1 MIELT
6 GKQLGAYQIVE
17 RIDGRPGPD
26 AARPSVSQ
34 VFRATPSGGGEAVA
48 VKVFSANLLS
58 PESRARLRDSLRVV
72 SQLRHSGAA
81 PILSS
86 GVVEGQPYIVM
97 PYFTAGSL
105 ADRYERGLASSL
117 DPSELL
123 NELSALLDAAHQR
136 GIVHGSLRPSSL
148 LFDPESGSIRL
159 VGLGESVIY
168 STEKAQTA
176 AAGAIY
182 AAPEVTAGQDPTPG
196 SDQYSFGVVAAEML
210 TGLPAEHALGYL
222 RARSVGRPY
231 ENRNLRTPLT
241 AQTLLAL
248 SKATAA
254 APGQRF
260 ATVGEANRTLQIALG
275 KLAPVIELEPAD
287 VPEAPIIRP
296 RRRRAAAALFV
307 VLLLALVGIVP
318 ALADGLIELPTWAGG
333 GRIGATSEGQL
344 SSGPTIMLPTENQPP
359 TGPGDPGGEFGGELA
374 TPAVGDAAQPVSGFG
389 STVADPNGPN
399 PTATPDAGSQL
410 PGPTASSAAPTP
422 TNPAPPTSAPTST
435 PPPTSAPT
443 SPPPTPLGIKKCKD
457 DPSHPNYCTPTP
469 SP

>member
-17 RIDGRPGPD
+17 RIDGRPGS
-26 AARPSVSQ
+26 AADRPSVSQ
-34 VFRATPSGGGEAVA
+34 VFRATSGGGGEAVA
-48 VKVFSANLLS
+48 VKVFSAKLLS
-58 PESRARLRDSLRVV
+58 PESRTRLRESLRVV

-97 PYFTAGSL
+97 PYFNAGSL

-123 NELSALLDAAHQR
+123 NELAAVLDAAHQR

-148 LFDPESGSIRL
+148 LFDPDSGSIRL
-159 VGLGESVIY
+159 VGLGESVVY
-168 STEKAQTA
+168 STDKAQTA

-196 SDQYSFGVVAAEML
+196 ADQYSFGVVAAEML

-254 APGQRF
+254 APGARF
-260 ATVGEANRTLQIALG
+260 ATVGEANRSLQIALG
-275 KLAPVIELEPAD
+275 KLAPVIAPEPAE
-287 VPEAPIIRP
+287 VPEAPRIRP
-296 RRRRAAAALFV
+296 RRRRAAAAVFV

-318 ALADGLIELPTWAGG
+318 ALAAGLIELPTWAGG
-333 GRIGATSEGQL
+333 GRVGASDGQL

-359 TGPGDPGGEFGGELA
+359 TGPGDPGYGFGGELE
-374 TPAVGDAAQPVSGFG
+374 TPSVGDAAQPVSGVG
-389 STVADPNGPN
+389 STVDDPNAPN
-399 PTATPDAGSQL
+399 PSVTPDAGSQL
-410 PGPTASSAAPTP
+410 PGPTGSSAAPTP

-443 SPPPTPLGIKKCKD
+443 SPPPTPPGIKKCKD
-457 DPSHPNYCTPTP
+457 DPAHPNYCTPTP

>member
-1 MIELT
+1 MLSLT
-6 GKQLGAYQIVE
+6 GKQLGAYQIGG

-72 SQLRHSGAA
+72 SQLRHPGAA
-81 PILSS
+81 QILGS

-97 PYFTAGSL
+97 PYFAAGSL

-123 NELSALLDAAHQR
+123 NELSAVLDAAHQR

-148 LFDPESGSIRL
+148 LFDPETGSIRL
-159 VGLGESVIY
+159 VGLGESVIF
-168 STEKAQTA
+168 SAEKAQTVA
-176 AAGAIY
+176 GGAIY
-182 AAPEVTAGQDPTPG
+182 AAPEVTAGLDPTPG
-196 SDQYSFGVVAAEML
+196 ADQYSFGVVAAEVL

-260 ATVGEANRTLQIALG
+260 ATVGEANRSLQIALG

-287 VPEAPIIRP
+287 LPEAPRIRP
-296 RRRRAAAALFV
+296 RRRRAAAAVFV

-318 ALADGLIELPTWAGG
+318 ALAADLIELPAWAGG
-333 GRIGATSEGQL
+333 VSIEAIDGQL
-344 SSGPTIMLPTENQPP
+344 SSDTSILLPPEELQPAAL
-359 TGPGDPGGEFGGELA
+359 GDTSEGSGGEMG
-374 TPAVGDAAQPVSGFG
+374 TPFVGDAAQPLAGGDS
-389 STVADPNGPN
+389 SLADPN
-399 PTATPDAGSQL
+399 PTATPDSGFQL
-410 PGPTASSAAPTP
+410 PGPTPTSAAPSP
-422 TNPAPPTSAPTST
+422 TNSPAPTSAPTDT
-435 PPPTSAPT
+435 PPPTSEPT
-443 SPPPTPLGIKKCKD
+443 PTPLVPTPNVKKCKD
-457 DPSHPNYCTPTP
+457 DPTHPNYCTPTP

>member
-1 MIELT
+1 MISLT

-17 RIDGRPGPD
+17 RIDTRPGSD
-26 AARPSVSQ
+26 AARPSESRVY
-34 VFRATPSGGGEAVA
+34 RATPSGGGEAVA
-48 VKVFSANLLS
+48 IKVFSANPLS
-58 PESRARLRDSLRVV
+58 PESRTRLRDSLRVV

-81 PILSS
+81 PILGS

-123 NELSALLDAAHQR
+123 NELSAVLDVAHQR

-148 LFDPESGSIRL
+148 LFDPESGSVRL
-159 VGLGESVIY
+159 VGLGESVGY

-196 SDQYSFGVVAAEML
+196 ADQYSFGVVAAEML

-254 APGQRF
+254 APGARF
-260 ATVGEANRTLQIALG
+260 ATVGEANRSLQIALG
-275 KLAPVIELEPAD
+275 KLAPVIAPEPAE
-287 VPEAPIIRP
+287 VPEAPRIRP
-296 RRRRAAAALFV
+296 RRRRAAAAVFV

-318 ALADGLIELPTWAGG
+318 ALAAGLIELPSWAGG
-333 GRIGATSEGQL
+333 SRVGATSDGQL

-359 TGPGDPGGEFGGELA
+359 TGPGDPGYALGGEST
-374 TPAVGDAAQPVSGFG
+374 TPSVGDAAQPVSGVG
-389 STVADPNGPN
+389 STVTDPLN

-410 PGPTASSAAPTP
+410 PGPTSSSAAPTP

-435 PPPTSAPT
+435 PPPTVAPT
-443 SPPPTPLGIKKCKD
+443 NPPPTAPGIKKCKD
-457 DPSHPNYCTPTP
+457 DPAHPNYCTPTP

>member
-6 GKQLGAYQIVE
+6 GKQLGEYRIIE
-17 RIDGRPGPD
+17 RIAGRPGSD

-48 VKVFSANLLS
+48 VKVFSANLVS
-58 PESRARLRDSLRVV
+58 PTFRARLRDSLRVV

-97 PYFTAGSL
+97 PYFNAGSL
-105 ADRYERGLASSL
+105 ADRYERGLAGSL
-117 DPSELL
+117 NHCELL
-123 NELSALLDAAHQR
+123 NELAAVLDAAHQR
-136 GIVHGSLRPSSL
+136 GIVHGSLKPSSI

-168 STEKAQTA
+168 SAERAESG

-196 SDQYSFGVVAAEML
+196 ADQYSFGVVAAEML

-254 APGQRF
+254 APGARF
-260 ATVGEANRTLQIALG
+260 ATVGEANRSLQIALG
-275 KLAPVIELEPAD
+275 KLAPVIAPEPAE
-287 VPEAPIIRP
+287 VPEAPRIRP
-296 RRRRAAAALFV
+296 RRRRAAAAVFV
-307 VLLLALVGIVP
+307 ILLLAVVGIVP
-318 ALADGLIELPTWAGG
+318 ALAAGLIGLPTWAGG
-333 GRIGATSEGQL
+333 GRVGAIDGQL
-344 SSGPTIMLPTENQPP
+344 SSDPAIMLPTEIQPP
-359 TGPGDPGGEFGGELA
+359 TGPGDPGAEFGGELA
-374 TPAVGDAAQPVSGFG
+374 TPTVEDPAQLVSAGG
-389 STVADPNGPN
+389 STVAEPNAPN
-399 PTATPDAGSQL
+399 PTPTPGVAAQG
-410 PGPTASSAAPTP
+410 PGPTATSAAPTP

-435 PPPTSAPT
+435 PTPTSAPT
-443 SPPPTPLGIKKCKD
+443 SPPPTPAGIKKCKD

>member
-17 RIDGRPGPD
+17 RIDGRPGSAPD
-26 AARPSVSQ
+26 RPSVSR

-48 VKVFSANLLS
+48 IKVFSAKLLS
-58 PESRARLRDSLRVV
+58 PESRTRLRDSLRAV

-97 PYFTAGSL
+97 PHFNAGSL

-117 DPSELL
+117 NPSELL
-123 NELSALLDAAHQR
+123 SELAAVLDAAHQR

-168 STEKAQTA
+168 STERAQTGA
-176 AAGAIY
+176 ADVLY

-196 SDQYSFGVVAAEML
+196 ADQYSFGVVAAEML

-260 ATVGEANRTLQIALG
+260 ATVGEANRSLQIALG
-275 KLAPVIELEPAD
+275 KLAPVIAPEPAD
-287 VPEAPIIRP
+287 VPEAPRVRP
-296 RRRRAAAALFV
+296 RRRRAAAAVFV
-307 VLLLALVGIVP
+307 VLLLAVVGIVP
-318 ALADGLIELPTWAGG
+318 ALAAGLIELPGWLSGSG
-333 GRIGATSEGQL
+333 SGSIEGLTSSDPAIL
-344 SSGPTIMLPTENQPP
+344 LPTELSPQTGQIDPPAEVAAGSPTSSAVDLAQPP
-359 TGPGDPGGEFGGELA
+359 DTG
-374 TPAVGDAAQPVSGFG
+374 G
-389 STVADPNGPN
+389 STAGGPSVSA
-399 PTATPDAGSQL
+399 PTPTPDAAAQAPAPPATS
-410 PGPTASSAAPTP
+410 PAPTP
-422 TNPAPPTSAPTST
+422 TNSPAPTAAPTQT
-435 PPPTSAPT
+435 QVV
-443 SPPPTPLGIKKCKD
+443 PTPNDKKCNDK
-457 DPSHPNYCTPTP
+457 PSHPNYCTPTP
-469 SP
+469 TP